1 MQNNNIINSID
12 CEIKPKVSIMQ
23 TDISFDQLRDFE
35 KRQLNQLKE
44 SGTQVL
50 CPGCFSMV
58 DVSSTF
64 RCYHCRLFYCEKCAK
79 THFKDE
85 GITLKKDTCFKLLS
99 IFLEFSGKVEF
110 TELFNKVLI
119 VALRTVNKTDMEKE
133 FPKYVA
139 DLKNKP
145 RPMWM
150 FQMFG
155 VYALLLPPEEIVCK
169 VPFSEPL

>member
-1 MQNNNIINSID
+1 MQNNNLE

-23 TDISFDQLRDFE
+23 TDKSFA
-35 KRQLNQLKE
+35 QLKDIE
-44 SGTQVL
+44 NRQQIQLTGAAIQVL
-50 CPGCFSMV
+50 CPGCFNTV
-58 DVSSTF
+58 EVKSTF
-64 RCYHCRLFYCEKCAK
+64 RCYHCRLFYCERCAK

-85 GITLKKDTCFKLLS
+85 GINLKKETCFKLLA
-99 IFLEFSGKVEF
+99 IFLEFSGKVVF